1 MQIARVWVPHAR
13 THPFFFIFC
22 SIVIITAMGNSDL
35 DRFVGSQHV
44 LTLRVSSELFEL
56 IKRINFCR
64 QIEKIRNCEL
74 ITEGEVRRL
83 CAKAYEI
90 LIEESN
96 VQRVDA
102 PVTVNSVKCIFLFLW
117 FVMPYV
123 YALICSD
130 VCRL

>member
-1 MQIARVWVPHAR
+1 M
-13 THPFFFIFC
+13 
-22 SIVIITAMGNSDL
+22 S
-35 DRFVGSQHV
+35 
-44 LTLRVSSELFEL
+44 
-56 IKRINFCR
+56 R

-102 PVTVNSVKCIFLFLW
+102 PVTVKFCQTHFLFLR
-117 FVMPYV
+117 FDA
-123 YALICSD
+123 YALICLH
-130 VCRL
+130 VCLTKDMRRHTWTILRFDGAI